1 MYGEVQVI
9 AWSSLRHVGPQTLR
23 MGSRTPD
30 LGARSCLGPI
40 RDSIVQHVRAVGT
53 PESPRSPSYLGGPS
67 AGPIA
72 LAGSAVLLVMAMSWP
87 GPIWD
92 PIWGPKSCHLEIRR
106 TRFRVR
112 TPRLTNLGSQNGHPG
127 RPQIRG
133 PPVELDG
140 IQWNSPLW
148 NVSLDGPLD
157 HLRAFHGIPWSQIL
171 RIAHSDLP
179 KWVQNGH
186 FWGPKW
192 SILATFGIKLG
203 PKLVILGS
211 KMAHFGGPNSS
222 EEPRNTLF
230 GGRLPSE
237 YAHLGHLGPFGHMG
251 RKWGILPLFSPF

>member
-1 MYGEVQVI
+1 
-9 AWSSLRHVGPQTLR
+9 

-30 LGARSCLGPI
+30 LGCEVLEWVPFGTHRGIL
-40 RDSIVQHVRAVGT
+40 VRCVRIGGT
-53 PESPRSPSYLGGPS
+53 PESPRSPSYLGGPC

-72 LAGSAVLLVMAMSWP
+72 LAGSAVLLVMARSWP

-92 PIWGPKSCHLEIRR
+92 PIWGPKSCHLQIRR
-106 TRFRVR
+106 TRFRGPDPQIDQFGVPKW
-112 TPRLTNLGSQNGHPG
+112 TPRET
-127 RPQIRG
+127 QIRC
-133 PPVELDG
+133 PPVGPDG
-140 IQWNSPLW
+140 ILWNSPLW

-192 SILATFGIKLG
+192 SILAIFGIKLG

-222 EEPRNTLF
+222 KEPRNTLF

-251 RKWGILPLFSPF
+251 RKWAILPLFSPF

>member
-1 MYGEVQVI
+1 M
-9 AWSSLRHVGPQTLR
+9 
-23 MGSRTPD
+23 
-30 LGARSCLGPI
+30 
-40 RDSIVQHVRAVGT
+40 
-53 PESPRSPSYLGGPS
+53 
-67 AGPIA
+67 
-72 LAGSAVLLVMAMSWP
+72 
-87 GPIWD
+87 
-92 PIWGPKSCHLEIRR
+92 
-106 TRFRVR
+106 
-112 TPRLTNLGSQNGHPG
+112 TNLGSQNGHPG
-127 RPQIRG
+127 RPQIRC
-133 PPVELDG
+133 PPVVRYG

-222 EEPRNTLF
+222 EEPRNTHLVAF
-230 GGRLPSE
+230 YPPNMPIWAIWALLAIWVGNGVFYPFSVHSDHLGSE
-237 YAHLGHLGPFGHMG
+237 YDCTTIYGIWSKLVISDAHLIPMMHITQYGGLDPSRDMVQGPQIWGARGPDSGPPPRG
-251 RKWGILPLFSPF
+251 RICLYEAVWTL

>member
-1 MYGEVQVI
+1 MRGLSPWR
-9 AWSSLRHVGPQTLR
+9 AAP
-23 MGSRTPD
+23 
-30 LGARSCLGPI
+30 SCW
-40 RDSIVQHVRAVGT
+40 
-53 PESPRSPSYLGGPS
+53 
-67 AGPIA
+67 
-72 LAGSAVLLVMAMSWP
+72 SWP
-87 GPIWD
+87 GAGQDLFGVPNHVISRSG
-92 PIWGPKSCHLEIRR
+92 GPD
-106 TRFRVR
+106 FGVR

-127 RPQIRG
+127 RPQIRC
-133 PPVELDG
+133 PPVGLDG
-140 IQWNSPLW
+140 ILWNSPLW

-192 SILATFGIKLG
+192 SILAIFGIKLG

-222 EEPRNTLF
+222 KEPRNTLF
-230 GGRLPSE
+230 GGRSPSE

-251 RKWGILPLFSPF
+251 RKWGILLFVSPF